1 MSQHNSAAEEEM
13 DYPCISGKNVYD
25 LLAKIPLG
33 KVSTYGD
40 IAKALGHPGASR
52 AIGRIIAN
60 NPNPIVI
67 PCHRVVKSSGEIG
80 GFKYGENRK
89 KEILEREGVKI
100 ENRIVK
106 DFKKFRFVFE

>member
-1 MSQHNSAAEEEM
+1 
-13 DYPCISGKNVYD
+13 
-25 LLAKIPLG
+25 
-33 KVSTYGD
+33 
-40 IAKALGHPGASR
+40 
-52 AIGRIIAN
+52 
-60 NPNPIVI
+60 VI